1 MRTSWFAAPAALM
14 PLAAALPADASLV
27 NQIPSCYAASRY
39 RFASAPPRHLLYV
52 LIDQAGRLS
61 PALRKSVLDNINH
74 ALGPAT
80 KFVIAQ
86 FSRITNKHYLRV
98 LYTGIIESPMS
109 SAERDNVPVN
119 SLGGFN
125 SCMRGQAQYAL
136 HMADT
141 AAERALQSASGAA
154 NQPNDILFALKTVAP
169 VIAQDGAA
177 KKVLF
182 LVTDGFENSSF
193 ANFSAGIADPGHML
207 QQVRAQGLL
216 ANFGGA
222 RVFVLGAGISPRT
235 VAGPSFLRQAGAAG
249 SRVRRSGRR

>member
-1 MRTSWFAAPAALM
+1 MRTSWLAASAALVV
-14 PLAAALPADASLV
+14 LAAALPADASLV
-27 NQIPSCYAASRY
+27 NQIPSWYAASHY
-39 RFASAPPRHLLYV
+39 GFASAPHQRLLYV
-52 LIDQAGRLS
+52 LIDQAGALS
-61 PALRKSVLDNINH
+61 PALQKSVIDNINH

-80 KFVIAQ
+80 KFVIAE
-86 FSRITNKHYLRV
+86 FSRTSTHHYLRV

-109 SAERDNVPVN
+109 AAERDNVPMN

-169 VIAQDGAA
+169 VIAQDGAP

-193 ANFSAGIADPGHML
+193 ANFSAGIADPGHLL

-216 ANFGGA
+216 PNFGGA
-222 RVFVLGAGISPRT
+222 RVFVLGAGISP
-235 VAGPSFLRQAGAAG
+235 
-249 SRVRRSGRR
+249 